1 MIDRDVTPPDNR
13 LTPRQLE
20 VLRWTANGNTASEIA
35 EILGIST
42 RTVHFH
48 ASEAMYRL
56 SCRSKL
62 QAVLKAVEL
71 GLLEPGRG
79 REGPPLARGDT

>member
-1 MIDRDVTPPDNR
+1 MIDRDTTPPDYR

-42 RTVHFH
+42 RTVNFH

-56 SCRSKL
+56 SCRSKH
-62 QAVLKAVEL
+62 QAVLKAAEL
-71 GLLEPGRG
+71 GLLETRRGRG
-79 REGPPLARGDT
+79 GPRPARGGV